1 MLVFASVIISWVFFQ
16 SFLSFPSLVVDLI
29 SSPCP
34 WLASCVYKSLSLC
47 QFVGL
52 IPVSLRC
59 FSCFSA
65 LMFMDSCL
73 CSPRLLVYV
82 SLLCLVSRLFW
93 SVFLLS
99 FWTLSFTEH
108 SLLYWNSPFCCV
120 TCLIL
125 GVLHVGPRKH
135 AHIVKHRLQQI
146 WRRKKGIVACWMVE
160 NTILH
165 WRIWRKETITSMQSL
180 EWITY
185 ELQELK
191 EVLKKQTC
199 FVFSSVSC

>member
-1 MLVFASVIISWVFFQ
+1 MYI
-16 SFLSFPSLVVDLI
+16 
-29 SSPCP
+29 SPC
-34 WLASCVYKSLSLC
+34 LSVSLSVWSQC
-47 QFVGL
+47 R
-52 IPVSLRC
+52 LRC

-108 SLLYWNSPFCCV
+108 SLLYWSSPFCCV

-125 GVLHVGPRKH
+125 GVLHVGPQKH
-135 AHIVKHRLQQI
+135 AHIVKHRFQQI
-146 WRRKKGIVACWMVE
+146 WWRKKGIVACWMVE
-160 NTILH
+160 KTLH
-165 WRIWRKETITSMQSL
+165 WRIWRKETTTSMQSL

-199 FVFSSVSC
+199 FVFSFVSC